1 MSWQSSAR
9 SLLHDFSRSK
19 SSKSSTPT
27 DLQLE
32 RLYIEAADESEDSER
47 DGVWNN
53 MYPIADMIRGE
64 KGRKATSFM
73 NLILRDAVSSRNR
86 KVHLKNDTYTPGVSA
101 ELIMSYPSQNT
112 CTNLPH
118 KPHRS
123 VPFALG
129 VTRDRCRPDP
139 SLTTA
144 ELYLILAM
152 AAKHRR
158 LLDVKS
164 IKLRLLI
171 VYSHWVQIVN
181 VATTVSYITSIVDW
195 HADIAGKM
203 IIRRSAWFNF
213 MGPSGQ
219 LHVLLSAF
227 EGIELEFEPGLT
239 GDTTTKVLLQ
249 ERSINA
255 SQLSKRLLEN
265 GEELDKRNSKSQKV
279 SHEQASRESQDVP

>member
-9 SLLHDFSRSK
+9 SLLYDLSRSK

-47 DGVWNN
+47 EGVWND
-53 MYPIADMIRGE
+53 MYPIADMIGGE
-64 KGRKATSFM
+64 KGRKRTFFM
-73 NLILRDAVSSRNR
+73 NLILRDAVSSRYCSEYVSSVLVDWMRVLSQQTAREIHVKQNR
-86 KVHLKNDTYTPGVSA
+86 KVHLKNDTYTPGISA

-123 VPFALG
+123 VPFAL
-129 VTRDRCRPDP
+129 VMIRDRCRPDP

-144 ELYLILAM
+144 ELYLVLAM

-158 LLDVKS
+158 MLDVKS
-164 IKLRLLI
+164 MKLRLSI

-219 LHVLLSAF
+219 FHVLLSAF

-249 ERSINA
+249 ERSTNA
-255 SQLSKRLLEN
+255 TIE
-265 GEELDKRNSKSQKV
+265 
-279 SHEQASRESQDVP
+279 A